1 MKLLDNEEEII
12 VAAWNPHYMFAKYDI
27 KYIDDPKGVYGG
39 EEYIT
44 TIARKGLKEDMPE
57 AYEILD
63 NFFWEVDDMES
74 IMLAAQEK
82 TLKKQHKIGL
92 TKTKKQSIAGLKV

>member
-1 MKLLDNEEEII
+1 MEEYDNLEGWTHEESSTAAMLTELGEALDNEEEII

-44 TIARKGLKEDMPE
+44 IIARKGLKEDH
-57 AYEILD
+57 A
-63 NFFWEVDDMES
+63 
-74 IMLAAQEK
+74 
-82 TLKKQHKIGL
+82 
-92 TKTKKQSIAGLKV
+92 